1 MEPIANQ
8 AGVSQTV
15 RPVLALS
22 GDLSAVLREGRV
34 IAGEVLQGLDGKS
47 LLIGVGRHRVPAESQ
62 VELQPGDRFLARVE
76 QTDEGTVLR
85 VLGGRRGSVSPLL
98 LALRNVVGEDKP
110 VGELLQDLARS
121 LRSTIDR
128 LGDSDRSLAKLIQNV
143 GEHVYRPG
151 STSEELQLLLSRAGF
166 KYEARLLGAILQGG
180 GFKGAQELSPG
191 LIAALI
197 GELKGFAASAGAP
210 FSAGELA
217 RLAESLKLAFEGF
230 AALPQTGSGAGSPG
244 ALLRALG
251 HALAAALESL
261 PDGPR
266 RTALEAGLPRALARL
281 LGDGQPTALGS
292 RILAALADAR
302 THLALTGNL
311 KAQLLAALEG
321 AESGPAR
328 DAIARALAGIESEQ
342 LLNLARKEFQEGWH
356 ISLPVPD
363 GERWATAHFFYRD
376 SGGNDGDGTDSGDGL
391 QRLTM
396 TVDFTALGPLRA
408 EIGVRADLV
417 ALRLVVTAEKVAT
430 EIRSRLDDLTGHL
443 ANGDRVVRVAVT
455 VGTSE
460 DVEVDSHHQNIRWLR
475 EHHLMDLSG

>member
-47 LLIGVGRHRVPAESQ
+47 LLVGVGRHRVPAESQ

-76 QTDEGTVLR
+76 QTEEGTVLR

-121 LRSTIDR
+121 LRSAIDR
-128 LGDSDRSLAKLIQNV
+128 LGDADRSLTQLIKNV

-217 RLAESLKLAFEGF
+217 RLADSLKLAFEGF
-230 AALPQTGSGAGSPG
+230 AALPQTGSGAASPG

-251 HALAAALESL
+251 RALAAALESL

-266 RTALEAGLPRALARL
+266 RAALEAGLPRALGRL

-292 RILAALADAR
+292 RVLAALADAR

-311 KAQLLAALEG
+311 TAQLRAALEG
-321 AESGPAR
+321 GESGPVR

-356 ISLPVPD
+356 LSLPVPD

-376 SGGNDGDGTDSGDGL
+376 SGGDGDGTGNGDGL

-417 ALRLVVTAEKVAT
+417 ALRLVVTTEDVAT

-443 ANGDRVVRVAVT
+443 ASGDRVVRVAVT

>member
-47 LLIGVGRHRVPAESQ
+47 LLVGVGRHRVPAESQ

-76 QTDEGTVLR
+76 QTEEGTVLR

-121 LRSTIDR
+121 LRSAIDR
-128 LGDSDRSLAKLIQNV
+128 LGDADRSLTQLIKNV

-217 RLAESLKLAFEGF
+217 RLADSLKLAFEGF
-230 AALPQTGSGAGSPG
+230 AALPQTGSGAASPG

-251 HALAAALESL
+251 RALAAALESL

-266 RTALEAGLPRALARL
+266 RAALEAGLPRALGRL

-292 RILAALADAR
+292 RVLAALADAR

-321 AESGPAR
+321 GESGPVR

-356 ISLPVPD
+356 LSLPVPD

-376 SGGNDGDGTDSGDGL
+376 SGGDGDGTGNGDGL

-417 ALRLVVTAEKVAT
+417 ALRLVVTTEDVAT

-443 ANGDRVVRVAVT
+443 ASGDRVVRVAVT